1 MFGGLGATPT
11 TVASE
16 PPSTGNSADVCY
28 FNSISAANAAHY
40 GHCPGVT
47 GALFRWGYTEMI
59 GWILWYFRKPS
70 DLRTALD
77 SYLVQLPSDAPIR
90 NVLTSPD
97 IENLLAKFDRSDWTA
112 IRKQTSFR
120 RASHLAL
127 WAGFIGAVVSA
138 LGLLPLDRWLSG
150 WSPDV
155 VNVLKMASTF
165 LMSVAIMWLSFRQS
179 GVRWFRARSEAEK
192 ARAGVFEAIIRAGA
206 ANKPLLPQALACFNS
221 AHLEWQLGFFE
232 KRGGEHREAAR
243 KIAKFHLMGRVLW
256 VISALLGLVALL
268 NLAAAFGF
276 TIPILSAVLPW
287 LVVADVHRWHVGLD
301 AMAASILAF
310 ASERSTVDRNTRNA
324 SYYALAAAD
333 LQQVKNA
340 ALKQAIEAAE
350 RGDDGVVIDFR
361 NRVQNVLDAE
371 HRVWRQNASSELQ
384 TEVRA

>member
-1 MFGGLGATPT
+1 
-11 TVASE
+11 
-16 PPSTGNSADVCY
+16 
-28 FNSISAANAAHY
+28 
-40 GHCPGVT
+40 
-47 GALFRWGYTEMI
+47 MI

-77 SYLVQLPSDAPIR
+77 RYLVQLPSDAPIR
-90 NVLTSPD
+90 SVLTSPD
-97 IENLLAKFDRSDWTA
+97 IENLLDKFDRSDWTA

-165 LMSVAIMWLSFRQS
+165 LMSLAIMWLSFRQS

-340 ALKQAIEAAE
+340 ALKKAIEAAE

-371 HRVWRQNASSELQ
+371 HRVWRQDASSELQ
-384 TEVRA
+384 TEVRT